1 MRYVLMQGSDDPT
14 IEFYYVMDD
23 TLQNVIQVIDKDCNV
38 ITPGISH
45 QTKEVDVKPPCIDLQ
60 P

>member
-1 MRYVLMQGSDDPT
+1 MEGTDDPS

-23 TLQNVIQVIDKDCNV
+23 TLQNLIQVIDKDCNV
-38 ITPGISH
+38 ITPGVSH
-45 QTKEVDVKPPCIDLQ
+45 HTKEVDVKPPCAEQQ

>member
-1 MRYVLMQGSDDPT
+1 MQGSDDPT

-23 TLQNVIQVIDKDCNV
+23 TLQNVIQIIDKDCNEF
-38 ITPGISH
+38 IPGMSH
-45 QTKEVDVKPPCIDLQ
+45 QTKQIDATPPPCVQ

>member
-1 MRYVLMQGSDDPT
+1 MRYILMQGSDDPT
-14 IEFYYVMDD
+14 IEFYYVMND
-23 TLQNVIQVIDKDCNV
+23 TLQELIQIIDKDCNV

-45 QTKEVDVKPPCIDLQ
+45 QVKEVDVILPCIQ

>member
-1 MRYVLMQGSDDPT
+1 MQGSDDPS

-23 TLQNVIQVIDKDCNV
+23 TLQHVIQIIDKDCNE
-38 ITPGISH
+38 ITPGVSH
-45 QTKEVDVKPPCIDLQ
+45 QTKEIDVIPPCAQ

>member
-1 MRYVLMQGSDDPT
+1 MRYVLMQGSDDPS
-14 IEFYYVMDD
+14 IEFYYIMDD

-38 ITPGISH
+38 IIPGVTH
-45 QTKEVDVKPPCIDLQ
+45 HTKEIDVTPPCAQ

>member
-23 TLQNVIQVIDKDCNV
+23 TLQNVIKIIDKDCNE
-38 ITPGISH
+38 IIPGMPH
-45 QTKEVDVKPPCIDLQ
+45 QTKEIDAQPPSCVQ

>member
-1 MRYVLMQGSDDPT
+1 MRYILMQGIDDPS

-23 TLQNVIQVIDKDCNV
+23 TLQNVIQIIDKDCNV
-38 ITPGISH
+38 ITPGIPH
-45 QTKEVDVKPPCIDLQ
+45 QVKENDVIPPCIQ

>member
-1 MRYVLMQGSDDPT
+1 MQGTDDPS
-14 IEFYYVMDD
+14 IEFYYVMND
-23 TLQNVIQVIDKDCNV
+23 TLQELIQVIDKDCNV

-45 QTKEVDVKPPCIDLQ
+45 QVKQEDVAPPCVQ

>member
-1 MRYVLMQGSDDPT
+1 MQGSDDPS
-14 IEFYYVMDD
+14 IEFYYVTDD

-38 ITPGISH
+38 IVPGVSH
-45 QTKEVDVKPPCIDLQ
+45 QVKEYDVKPPCAEQQ

>member
-1 MRYVLMQGSDDPT
+1 MRYILMQGSDDPT

-23 TLQNVIQVIDKDCNV
+23 TLQNVIQVIDKECNV
-38 ITPGISH
+38 IVPGVSH
-45 QTKEVDVKPPCIDLQ
+45 QVKEYDVKPPCTEQQ

>member
-1 MRYVLMQGSDDPT
+1 MQGSDDPT

>member
-1 MRYVLMQGSDDPT
+1 MRYILMQGSDDPS

-23 TLQNVIQVIDKDCNV
+23 TLQHVIQIIDKDCNE
-38 ITPGISH
+38 ITPGVSH
-45 QTKEVDVKPPCIDLQ
+45 QTKEIDVIPPCAQ

>member
-1 MRYVLMQGSDDPT
+1 MRYVLMQGSDDPS

-23 TLQNVIQVIDKDCNV
+23 TLQNVIQVLDKNCND
-38 ITPGISH
+38 IEPGVSH
-45 QTKEVDVKPPCIDLQ
+45 QIKEVDATLPCTR

>member
-1 MRYVLMQGSDDPT
+1 MRYVLMQGSDDLS

-23 TLQNVIQVIDKDCNV
+23 TLQNVVQIIDKDCNEV
-38 ITPGISH
+38 EPGVSH
-45 QTKEVDVKPPCIDLQ
+45 QIKQIDATPPPCAQ

>member
-1 MRYVLMQGSDDPT
+1 MRYILMQGTDNPS
-14 IEFYYVMDD
+14 IEFYYVMND
-23 TLQNVIQVIDKDCNV
+23 TLQELIQIIDKDCNV

-45 QTKEVDVKPPCIDLQ
+45 QPKEYDAIPPCAQ

>member
-1 MRYVLMQGSDDPT
+1 MKYALMQGTDDPN

-23 TLQNVIQVIDKDCNV
+23 TFQNLIQVIDKDCNV
-38 ITPGISH
+38 INPGIPH
-45 QTKEVDVKPPCIDLQ
+45 QLKERDITPPCAQ